1 MKKTPTT
8 NAIILILTL
17 FSFLGC
23 NDNIETK
30 QETVTEKALSPEIL
44 SQKNLAI
51 DSTDT
56 QNISEK
62 LDYGEYTLEIET
74 LLSVTPLGAEIYLEE
89 QEEGEWYLKIEKTFT
104 TQSQDPSQKVENP
117 EPIYAESIL
126 I

>member
-8 NAIILILTL
+8 NPIILILTL

-30 QETVTEKALSPEIL
+30 QETVAQKALSPEIL

>member
-30 QETVTEKALSPEIL
+30 QETVAQKALSPETL

-62 LDYGEYTLEIET
+62 LDYGEYTSEIET
-74 LLSVTPLGAEIYLEE
+74 LLSITPLGAEIYLEE

-104 TQSQDPSQKVENP
+104 TQSQNPSQKVENT